1 MPFKNFHAARQTDP
15 KQYESF
21 RNKEVPGVDGL
32 SFIYGLFKEGG
43 KTKTE
48 VQSVRADKNKWTVKQ
63 FRAWLKS
70 NNFKHDNIE
79 EADMDKSIQ
88 LFSLYTTFDIE
99 KGKDNPDKVKIGGI
113 ISTDAKDQE
122 GDILLQEGMDWSY
135 FLDRGYFNYE
145 HQQGPENILGVPDK
159 VELIDMDGKKATK
172 VEGFLLMD
180 TPKAKDVYQSIK
192 AIDKAGLGRQIGFSV
207 EGQVIERDL
216 ENPKIV
222 KRAKILN
229 VSITAH
235 PVNPDA
241 KLELLA
247 RSLMIA
253 EKAKIQAEGASK
265 EEIARMIVE
274 AHPEL
279 SDEEVMSLIHKL
291 LADMKERKEAGEVG
305 YQAPAQTGAGS
316 LSALVPQSIEGKP
329 ANASFGDEDMIRLII
344 EEMKMVKGEYDDK
357 SMTIRQ
363 ATQAEDYAMKLV
375 RLLDLMEEDVDLPE
389 WCQSKITK
397 ALDYLQAV
405 YHYLDV
411 NNKDAYDKAY
421 YDQMD
426 KRKEEAQDSME
437 EKSQALE
444 IDSENMYK
452 KERLLSLQD
461 FASMLMRKFPH
472 LSVGQ
477 AREMASRMIAAS
489 KR

>member
-1 MPFKNFHAARQTDP
+1 
-15 KQYESF
+15 
-21 RNKEVPGVDGL
+21 
-32 SFIYGLFKEGG
+32 
-43 KTKTE
+43 
-48 VQSVRADKNKWTVKQ
+48 
-63 FRAWLKS
+63 
-70 NNFKHDNIE
+70 
-79 EADMDKSIQ
+79 MDKSIQ

-99 KGKDNPDKVKIGGI
+99 KGKEDANKVKIGGI

-122 GDILLQEGMDWSY
+122 GDILLQEGMDWTY

-159 VELIDMDGKKATK
+159 VELIDMGGKKATK

-192 AIDKAGLGRQIGFSV
+192 AVSKAGMNRQIGFSV

-253 EKAKIQAEGASK
+253 EKAKISAEGKSK
-265 EEIARMIVE
+265 EEIARMILE

-279 SDEEVMSLIHKL
+279 SDDEIMAMIHQLISE
-291 LADMKERKEAGEVG
+291 MKERKEAGEVG
-305 YQAPAQTGAGS
+305 YQTPAQTGGGS
-316 LSALVPQSIEGKP
+316 LSALVPQSLEGR
-329 ANASFGDEDMIRLII
+329 ASNASYGDDEEMIRLII
-344 EEMKMVKGEYDDK
+344 NEMKFQKGEYDDK
-357 SMTIRQ
+357 SSSVRQ
-363 ATQAEDYAMKLV
+363 ATQAEEYAMKLV
-375 RLLDLMEEDVDLPE
+375 RLLDIMDDDVDLPE

-411 NNKDAYDKAY
+411 NNKDAYDKSY
-421 YDQMD
+421 YNQLD
-426 KRKEEAQDSME
+426 KRKDCDDNCPCYSE
-437 EKSQALE
+437 EKSQELE
-444 IDSENMYK
+444 IDSKNMYK

-461 FASMLMRKFPH
+461 FTTMLMRKFPQ

-477 AREMASRMIAAS
+477 AREMASKLLSAS